1 MICIIEPTYARHDH
15 AAVNAALI
23 QAVALA
29 CPGEAILFAATA
41 LHRGFVEQFG
51 PLPPGTQFCDIDV
64 PPPGG
69 VHFRRFMAQWKAIR
83 LAIRRRRP
91 RAIILLSSGPETFFA
106 ARAIVAE
113 FAAVRLFVVL
123 HGNLIDATGW
133 RSRDPRHRP
142 FDYRSGLAAARHPR
156 IRMVVLEDYI
166 RTAAIALGIMPAES
180 LSTWPHP
187 LNSSEIDES
196 DRPLAAGR
204 PVRIAFVGAATHSK
218 GFDKFL
224 ALIRTMARQPAGS
237 RYEFRFI
244 GASIEEFPEAAGL
257 VAVPTE
263 SLPRDAF
270 IRELRDVDYVMLP
283 FATDDY
289 ELTASGSL
297 LDCVSQAKP
306 VISLDIAAVRML
318 AEGYGDIGFVCSTMT
333 DVEALLAS
341 EQGLTDPQ
349 PYRVFQSR
357 LRAIGTLRTP
367 AGIAPLIRRDLAA

>member
-1 MICIIEPTYARHDH
+1 MISIIEPTYARHDH

-29 CPGEAILFAATA
+29 CPGEEILFAATA

-51 PLPPGTQFCDIDV
+51 PLPAGTQFCGIDV

-69 VHFRRFMAQWKAIR
+69 VHFRRFIAQWKAIR
-83 LAIRRRRP
+83 LALRRQRP

-113 FAAVRLFVVL
+113 FAAVKLFVVL

-133 RSRDPRHRP
+133 RSRDPRHRLV
-142 FDYRSGLAAARHPR
+142 DYRSGLAAARHPR
-156 IRMVVLEDYI
+156 VRMIVLEDYI
-166 RTAAIALGIMPAES
+166 RTAAIALGAIPAES

-218 GFDKFL
+218 GFDKFV
-224 ALIRTMARQPAGS
+224 ALIRAIADCPSAS

-244 GASIEEFPEAAGL
+244 GAPIEAFPEASGVIAL
-257 VAVPTE
+257 PAEP
-263 SLPRDAF
+263 LPRDRF
-270 IRELRDVDYVMLP
+270 IAELRDVDYVMLP
-283 FATDDY
+283 FATDSY

-306 VISLDIAAVRML
+306 VISLDIAAVRAMT
-318 AEGYGDIGFVCSTMT
+318 GQFGDIGYVRSSMADIET
-333 DVEALLAS
+333 LLTS
-341 EQGLTDPQ
+341 EQGVSDPKC
-349 PYRVFQSR
+349 YRTFQAN
-357 LRAIGTLRTP
+357 LRAICASRTP
-367 AGIAPLIRRDLAA
+367 AGIAPLLRQDLGA